1 MSLSVRTDRAAYC
14 NAPWGEEM
22 GIHDRQLGTIG
33 DVLRI
38 LIKHIRPEDLEPE
51 ERRAVTALQ
60 DQLDEID
67 RMKARREH
75 ELTRPGSALANQ
87 GRMFR

>member
-1 MSLSVRTDRAAYC
+1 
-14 NAPWGEEM
+14 M
-22 GIHDRQLGTIG
+22 GTHDGQLGTIG

-75 ELTRPGSALANQ
+75 EVARPGPGELAHQ

>member
-1 MSLSVRTDRAAYC
+1 MGTDD
-14 NAPWGEEM
+14 G
-22 GIHDRQLGTIG
+22 QLGTIG

-60 DQLDEID
+60 LQLDEID

-75 ELTRPGSALANQ
+75 ELARPGLGALANQ
-87 GRMFR
+87 GGTFR